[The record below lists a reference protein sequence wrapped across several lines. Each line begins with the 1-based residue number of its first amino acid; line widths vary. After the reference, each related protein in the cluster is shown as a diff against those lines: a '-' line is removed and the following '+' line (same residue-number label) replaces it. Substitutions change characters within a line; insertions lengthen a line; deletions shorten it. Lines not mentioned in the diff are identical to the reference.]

1 MIPFLDDPANDNHI
15 PLIDGRR
22 LQASLDRLDQYL
34 EDLRAD
40 LGQPRKAQD

>member
-22 LQASLDRLDQYL
+22 LNASLDRLDKYL
-34 EDLRAD
+34 DELFAD
-40 LGQPRKAQD
+40 LGKPRTTQD